1 MDDLLKTYSQR
12 DKLEPLCELSHN
24 DRDYLFENAVVKSLE
39 PHTLITP
46 NQNSIT
52 FLLEGEISLL
62 SGGFVI
68 ESFTHTDR
76 RGHSALFD
84 QHKEEDAALLTSHG
98 AILEVD
104 RALFEGLYRQRN
116 AKAGDISLD
125 QLQREEQRLFERLK
139 QALKAER
146 LQLPALPEAALK
158 IRQVINNSDVNSAEI
173 IQIVQTD
180 PTLSARLI
188 KVANSPLYGT
198 WREIKTVRDAVRR
211 LGQETTRC
219 LSFSLSIRQLFHA
232 KSTLIKQQI
241 QQMYKESIEVSA
253 LAYVITR
260 NRARHLDPEQALLA
274 GLLHKLG
281 TIPILK
287 YIDENP
293 GLISSTQSLDK
304 SLVNLSVPISQL
316 MFEHWH
322 FDDEFLKVVEF
333 SDNWYRDSGKPADYV
348 DVVIAARLLYL
359 QKMNQLDES
368 IVLEKVPIAD
378 KLDLIDLDG
387 RGCDFYSEAKA
398 EIDDMQKMLQ
408 A

>member
-12 DKLEPLCELSHN
+12 DKLEPLCELSRN
-24 DRDYLFENAVVKSLE
+24 DLDYLFENAVVKSLK

-46 NQNSIT
+46 DQNNII

-62 SGGFVI
+62 SGGFVV
-68 ESFTHTDR
+68 ESFTHADR
-76 RGHSALFD
+76 RGLSALFD
-84 QHKEEDAALLTSHG
+84 QRKEEDAALLTSHG

-104 RALFEGLYRQRN
+104 RALFEGLYTQRN
-116 AKAGDISLD
+116 AEAEDISLD

-139 QALKAER
+139 KALNSDQ

-158 IRQVINNSDVNSAEI
+158 IRQVINKSDVNSAEI

-211 LGQETTRC
+211 LGQETTRS
-219 LSFSLSIRQLFHA
+219 LSFSLSVRQLFHA
-232 KSTLIKQQI
+232 KSSLIKQQI
-241 QQMYKESIEVSA
+241 QQMYKESIEVSV
-253 LAYVITR
+253 LAYVIAR
-260 NRARHLDPEQALLA
+260 NRADHLDPEQALLA

-281 TIPILK
+281 AIPILK

-304 SLVNLSVPISQL
+304 SLINLSVPISRL

-322 FDDEFLKVVEF
+322 FDDEFLKIVEF
-333 SDNWYRDSGKPADYV
+333 SDNWYRDSGKPVDYV

-368 IVLEKVPIAD
+368 IILEKVPIAD

-387 RGCDFYSEAKA
+387 RGYDFYSEART